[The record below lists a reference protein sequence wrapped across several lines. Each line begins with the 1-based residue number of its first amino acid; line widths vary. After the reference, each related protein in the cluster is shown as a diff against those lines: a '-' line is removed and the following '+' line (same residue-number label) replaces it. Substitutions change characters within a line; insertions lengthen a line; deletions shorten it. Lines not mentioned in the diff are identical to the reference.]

1 MQANG
6 IGMIVLCINCQNFN
20 LASAGRDWAVIG
32 FGQCE
37 ITPKY
42 AYKSARYARECS
54 SFDAAPDGVAEKRR
68 EWLESKM
75 ANGGV
80 QAPCAASCARSPGT
94 QG

>member
-20 LASAGRDWAVIG
+20 LQAAGRDWAVIG

-42 AYKSARYARECS
+42 SYKSARYARECA
-54 SFDAAPDGVAEKRR
+54 SFTAAPEGVAEKRL
-68 EWLESKM
+68 EWLEAKM
-75 ANGGV
+75 ANAELRPLDAV
-80 QAPCAASCARSPGT
+80 SSRPVAP
-94 QG
+94 

>member
-20 LASAGRDWAVIG
+20 LQAAGRDWAVIG

-42 AYKSARYARECS
+42 SYKSARYARECA
-54 SFDAAPDGVAEKRR
+54 SFTAAPDGVAEKRR
-68 EWLESKM
+68 EWLEAKM
-75 ANGGV
+75 GTSEITGV
-80 QAPCAASCARSPGT
+80 PALSARPG
-94 QG
+94 

>member
-54 SFDAAPDGVAEKRR
+54 SFDAAQDGVAEKRR
-68 EWLESKM
+68 EWLEAKM
-75 ANGGV
+75 GNADVTGL
-80 QAPCAASCARSPGT
+80 APEGDKS
-94 QG
+94 

>member
-6 IGMIVLCINCQNFN
+6 IGMIVRCINFQNFN
-20 LASAGRDWAVIG
+20 PQAAGRDWAVIG

-68 EWLESKM
+68 EWLEAKM
-75 ANGGV
+75 GTSEITGV
-80 QAPCAASCARSPGT
+80 PALSARPG
-94 QG
+94 

>member
-1 MQANG
+1 
-6 IGMIVLCINCQNFN
+6 MIVLCINCQNFN
-20 LASAGRDWAVIG
+20 LQAAGRDWAVIG

-68 EWLESKM
+68 ERLEAKM
-75 ANGGV
+75 GNADVTGLAQEGDK
-80 QAPCAASCARSPGT
+80 S
-94 QG
+94 

>member
-1 MQANG
+1 
-6 IGMIVLCINCQNFN
+6 MIVLCINCQNFN
-20 LASAGRDWAVIG
+20 LQSAGRDWAVIG

-42 AYKSARYARECS
+42 AYKSARYSRECS

-75 ANGGV
+75 ANAKVSGR
-80 QAPCAASCARSPGT
+80 PHYET
-94 QG
+94 EKE